1 MKRFRIT
8 PRASADI
15 DEIWTYI
22 AQDNPSAADRVEQ
35 QLHDAMRLLAE
46 FPGIGHVRADV
57 DDPRYRFWSVFSYV
71 IVYRPD
77 PKPVEVIRVIHGSRD
92 IGSLMQ

>member
-22 AQDNPSAADRVEQ
+22 AQDNPAAADRVEQ
-35 QLHDAMRLLAE
+35 SLHDAMHLLAE
-46 FPGIGHVRADV
+46 KALRGFVV
-57 DDPRYRFWSVFSYV
+57 QSF
-71 IVYRPD
+71 
-77 PKPVEVIRVIHGSRD
+77 
-92 IGSLMQ
+92 L

>member
-1 MKRFRIT
+1 MKPFRIM

-22 AQDNPSAADRVEQ
+22 AQDNPAAADRVEQ
-35 QLHDAMRLLAE
+35 KLHDAMHLLAD
-46 FPGIGHVRADV
+46 FPGMGHVRDDV
-57 DDPRYRFWSVFSYV
+57 DDPRYRFWSVFDYV

-77 PKPVEVIRVIHGSRD
+77 RKPMEVMRVIHGMRD
-92 IGSLMQ
+92 MRAQLR